1 MFGTPVAV
9 NDDDTIF
16 CLVWTYGIK
25 AVDGRKKAWCVCD
38 GSTGSGMVCVLAET
52 HAIVSIKQVPTYFTL
67 LPPLRIYRYMAPT
80 SPACWSPT
88 SKTRIF
94 HFPRLCFSM
103 SGGSNINGCQQF
115 HPVISF
121 QFFWHAGP
129 SGIPMTLGETCG
141 WNSLR
146 NWAHPDHSWT
156 MPLLY

>member
-67 LPPLRIYRYMAPT
+67 LPPLRIYRYMAPA
-80 SPACWSPT
+80 SPAC
-88 SKTRIF
+88 
-94 HFPRLCFSM
+94 
-103 SGGSNINGCQQF
+103 
-115 HPVISF
+115 
-121 QFFWHAGP
+121 
-129 SGIPMTLGETCG
+129 
-141 WNSLR
+141 
-146 NWAHPDHSWT
+146 
-156 MPLLY
+156 